1 MPAETHQPGA
11 RFGATGNAISAVC
24 RLTQNT
30 LRRLPWA
37 LIFRI
42 FTAVVAGYLFASALP
57 VFFATVFPALRSLAV
72 AYGLLLAFAFWTLAI
87 LWVFAQRSLWRACG
101 PLWLITTLLAGGWWL
116 LAPVGAGA

>member
-1 MPAETHQPGA
+1 MTAAQ
-11 RFGATGNAISAVC
+11 

-42 FTAVVAGYLFASALP
+42 FTAVVGGYLFASALA
-57 VFFATVFPALRSLAV
+57 VFFAKVFPAWKGEAV
-72 AYGLLLAFAFWTLAI
+72 AYGLILAFAWWTLAI

-101 PLWLITTLLAGGWWL
+101 LLWLSAALLAGASWL
-116 LAPVGAGA
+116 LAAAGAGA